1 MKLVL
6 ETTKSGKVVVAGIGL
21 GEGAPSAAAPAP
33 KICQE
38 TFDCKKLSMSK

>member
-21 GEGAPSAAAPAP
+21 GEVAPSALAPAP
-33 KICQE
+33 KINQE
-38 TFDCKKLSMSK
+38 IRDCKKDNMSK